1 VLKCFIVGRIK
12 NGIMN
17 EFRKKKEALEQ
28 SLAQKQD
35 TSSKLLDERRRKK
48 KKNSA
53 LTYDT
58 EDDTGEISNCLYL
71 WHIYVN
77 HYTGQNLYFICSAR
91 G

>member
-1 VLKCFIVGRIK
+1 MLKCFIVGRIK
-12 NGIMN
+12 NRIMN

-58 EDDTGEISNCLYL
+58 EDDTGEVSNRLMYG
-71 WHIYVN
+71 IYVN
-77 HYTGQNLYFICSAR
+77 HYTGHNLYFICSAR